1 VSQAQE
7 NLRINKARYDEGV
20 GTATEVL
27 DAVTLL
33 TTAEANYIRSVYDY
47 RKAEA
52 ATHYA
57 AGEDLLQ
64 LYK

>member
-1 VSQAQE
+1 M
-7 NLRINKARYDEGV
+7 NKKVDDEGV

-33 TTAEANYIRSVYDY
+33 TAAEANYVRSVYDY

-64 LYK
+64 VYK

>member
-1 VSQAQE
+1 M
-7 NLRINKARYDEGV
+7 NKKVDDEGV
-20 GTATEVL
+20 GTATEVI

-64 LYK
+64 AYK

>member
-1 VSQAQE
+1 M
-7 NLRINKARYDEGV
+7 NKKVDDEGV
-20 GTATEVL
+20 GTATEVI

-33 TTAEANYIRSVYDY
+33 TT
-47 RKAEA
+47 AEA

-64 LYK
+64 AYK